1 MNATRKWMLHRVSAI
16 IVAPLFVWY
25 YFSLISLSE
34 KNYQGAIYFFENPLF
49 KILTIALFFI
59 GFFHAKISLSEI
71 FEDYIHNKKIK
82 DAANLLSLLLCI
94 IIPIITLILLI
105 YKI

>member
-1 MNATRKWMLHRVSAI
+1 MNETRKWIIHRVSAVI
-16 IVAPLFVWY
+16 LAPLFAWF
-25 YFSLISLSE
+25 YFSLILLSE
-34 KNYQGAIYFFENPLF
+34 ENYQEAINFFENPLF
-49 KILTIALFFI
+49 KTLTIALFFI
-59 GFFHAKISLSEI
+59 GFFHAKISLNEI

-82 DAANLLSLLLCI
+82 DVANILALLFSI

>member
-1 MNATRKWMLHRVSAI
+1 MNETRKWMLHRVSAI
-16 IVAPLFVWY
+16 IAAPLFVWF

-34 KNYQGAIYFFENPLF
+34 KNYQEAIYFFENPLF
-49 KILTIALFFI
+49 KILTITLFFI

-82 DAANLLSLLLCI
+82 YVANLLALLLSI
-94 IIPIITLILLI
+94 IIPVITLILLI